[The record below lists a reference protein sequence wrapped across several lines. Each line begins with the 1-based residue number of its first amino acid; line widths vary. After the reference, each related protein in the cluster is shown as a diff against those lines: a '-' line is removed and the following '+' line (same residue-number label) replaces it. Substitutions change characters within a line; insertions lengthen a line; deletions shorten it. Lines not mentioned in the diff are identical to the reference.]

1 MPSVLAPL
9 SIPLRLLNDVRSI
22 AESLAALPTLIDE
35 LATLSGRLA
44 AMHEDLRGLR
54 EELVPLP
61 ASITQMRDE
70 LGGLR
75 GDFAGLPETIDGLA
89 TDLGE
94 VLVNVRP
101 MDTDLSK
108 VEAAVR
114 ALGPQLAAIK
124 DELDRLR
131 GDLSKLPF
139 IGKS

>member
-1 MPSVLAPL
+1 MPSVLAPF

-22 AESLAALPTLIDE
+22 ADSLAALPALIDE
-35 LATLSGRLA
+35 LVTLSGRLG
-44 AMHEDLRGLR
+44 AMQEDLRGLR
-54 EELVPLP
+54 EELLPLP
-61 ASITQMRDE
+61 ASITQMGGE

-75 GDFAGLPETIDGLA
+75 GDFASLPGTIDRLA
-89 TDLGE
+89 VDLGE

-108 VEAAVR
+108 VETAVR
-114 ALGPQLAAIK
+114 ALGPQLASIR

-131 GDLSKLPF
+131 EDLSRLPF